1 MRDIDCFEIYSIF
14 KDKTV
19 ALIGNSIVLNDC
31 QLGSRIDS
39 YDIVCRINKGPILQ
53 DKIKY
58 GIRTDVLFYSDPRVI
73 TNDILEIVDSNTTF
87 ITSSKSGKITLFS
100 NRPTYVIDKEYYSR
114 ITLKTGYENFNSQW
128 PSNGLVAA
136 CLILDQ
142 NPKKI
147 TLFGFDWNMN
157 RTFYKSRHKKK
168 NRHIWDLEEKYLKS
182 QDKIEIVNMLSEKS
196 DKL

>member
-1 MRDIDCFEIYSIF
+1 MYNIDSFEIYNIF

-19 ALIGNSIVLNDC
+19 ALIGNSIALGNY
-31 QLGSRIDS
+31 QLGSKIDS
-39 YDIVCRINKGPILQ
+39 YDIVCRINKGPILH

-73 TNDILEIVDSNTTF
+73 TNDVLRSIDSNTTF
-87 ITSSKSGKITLFS
+87 ITSSKNGKITLLP
-100 NRPTYVIDKEYYSR
+100 NRLTYVIDKEYYSR
-114 ITLKTGYENFNSQW
+114 LTLKTGYENFNSQW

-157 RTFYKSRHKKK
+157 RTFYRSGNKKK
-168 NRHIWDLEEKYLKS
+168 SRHIWDLEEKYLKS

-196 DKL
+196 NRL

>member
-87 ITSSKSGKITLFS
+87 ITSSKSGKNTLFS

-114 ITLKTGYENFNSQW
+114 IWGCN
-128 PSNGLVAA
+128 
-136 CLILDQ
+136 
-142 NPKKI
+142 
-147 TLFGFDWNMN
+147 
-157 RTFYKSRHKKK
+157 
-168 NRHIWDLEEKYLKS
+168 
-182 QDKIEIVNMLSEKS
+182 
-196 DKL
+196 